1 MVLEL
6 KAMARES
13 ARAFQ
18 REREGSEAKWAAHEL
33 PAYCSGTQTES
44 SFHCVVEVFATQF
57 PYCSDDV
64 YRPSGSE
71 EIGSRRTDLC
81 VKDAS
86 RVRKR

>member
-33 PAYCSGTQTES
+33 PAYCSGTQTEVS
-44 SFHCVVEVFATQF
+44 SHGG
-57 PYCSDDV
+57 D
-64 YRPSGSE
+64 
-71 EIGSRRTDLC
+71 
-81 VKDAS
+81 
-86 RVRKR
+86 